1 MAALR
6 AAHGRPRTAMTAEGA
21 ERPRGVSGPTRVRTF
36 LSAEWRWLAMLNYR
50 VEPSLLAPLVPAGTE
65 LDAWQGTTFVSVVC
79 FLFRRTR
86 LLGLPIPFH
95 RNFEELNLR
104 FYVRRAQG
112 PDTRRGVV
120 FVKEL
125 VPRRA
130 IATVA
135 RLVYNEPYRALPMRH
150 QIDLDA
156 STGDP
161 TYVEY
166 GWRLGGRWARVS
178 VVPRGPSAPIATG
191 SEEEF
196 ITEHYWGY
204 TRQRD
209 GSTVEYEVEHPRWRV
224 WQASEATLDA
234 DVEALYGADFAR
246 VLAGRPSSAFLADG
260 SAVRVMRPVRLAPLP
275 ERA

>member
-1 MAALR
+1 MPL
-6 AAHGRPRTAMTAEGA
+6 TVA
-21 ERPRGVSGPTRVRTF
+21 ERSEFAGQGDRDGQAGIVTAPRTF

-50 VEPSLLAPLVPAGTE
+50 VDPRLLAPLLPAGTE
-65 LDAWQGTTFVSVVC
+65 LDAWKGTTFVSVVG
-79 FLFRRTR
+79 FVFRRTR
-86 LLGLPIPFH
+86 VLGVPFPFH

-104 FYVRRAQG
+104 FYVRRADVATG
-112 PDTRRGVV
+112 EVRRGVV

-135 RLVYNEPYRALPMRH
+135 RAVYNEPYRAVPMRH
-150 QIDLDA
+150 RADFDA

-161 TYVEY
+161 RYVEY
-166 GWRLGGRWARVS
+166 AWRLGGAWGRVS
-178 VVPRGPSAPIATG
+178 VVPHGASAPIADG

-209 GSTVEYEVEHPRWRV
+209 GGTVEYQVQHPRWRV
-224 WQASEATLDA
+224 WQVREATLDG
-234 DVEALYGADFAR
+234 DLEALYGLPFAA
-246 VLAGRPSSAFLADG
+246 VLGTQPSSAFLADG
-260 SAVRVMRPVRLAPLP
+260 SAVRVMRPRRLPSDASS
-275 ERA
+275 